1 MVIHSVPTLI
11 QTFYPNRIWKKNE
24 VGETVYLTFDDGPVQ
39 GVTDFVLNE
48 LEKRGMKATF
58 FMVGANVKKNPL
70 IAKEVLLTG
79 NGIGNHT
86 FHHING
92 WKTKAEDYLS
102 DFRACDQIIEETL
115 NFTPRLFRPP
125 YGKMTQPQA
134 KVIRESHE
142 LIMWNVLS
150 GDYDR
155 GLTADEVVKN
165 TVRRLNSGA
174 IVVLHDQE
182 KTRDTIKKVLPDLL
196 DSILEKGFQT
206 ATL

>member
-24 VGETVYLTFDDGPVQ
+24 VGETVYLTFDDGPVL

-58 FMVGANVKKNPL
+58 FMVGANVKKNPS
-70 IAKEVLLTG
+70 IAKEILLTG

-92 WKTKAEDYLS
+92 WKTKVEDYLS

-115 NFTPRLFRPP
+115 NITPRLFRPP
-125 YGKMTQPQA
+125 YGKMTQLQA

-196 DSILEKGFQT
+196 DSILDRGFQT